1 MHGILHKLQSIEERV
16 RAEIKDGGQPIA
28 VPTDEI
34 PKLVNDLFKKPY
46 GDESQNDK
54 HHTRVNNTGL
64 LIVSDML
71 LTGWDAPIVNTL
83 YLDKPLKEHT
93 LLQAI
98 ARVNRTRKG
107 KNAGYI
113 VDYHGVVEY
122 LDKALSIYGSE
133 VQPEQ
138 IWTDINSELP
148 KLETA
153 LQKVLNLLPKKHD
166 PIKQPELYKEDADL
180 HLDPDARLDVVLPD
194 QRGARYQP
202 YFKVLGEIKLA
213 LKDEFITGSR
223 LLYRGKTWYCVVEPA
238 EELSQAR
245 ISFNHSRFFIQSP
258 EGSHISNS
266 VLRVA
271 REAFFREKAKDK
283 LLPRIRYWQRQ
294 TGLEATGYR
303 MFKFQRRWASC
314 SEDNVLEFHPRC
326 MEFAPSVL
334 DYVIVHELCH
344 TIEKHHDK
352 AFWVLVAKHYPDW
365 ERCHAEV
372 DRLGVEV

>member
-1 MHGILHKLQSIEERV
+1 MQSIEERV

-46 GDESQNDK
+46 GDESQNDDK
-54 HHTRVNNTGL
+54 TTKVNNIGL

-93 LLQAI
+93 LLQEVI

-122 LDKALSIYGSE
+122 LDKALSIYGGE

-180 HLDPDARLDVVLPD
+180 HLDPDARLDVVDEFLALFKAFNARLDVVLPD

-213 LKDEFITGSR
+213 LKNKLPGDAHKGPLNQLESELLQQLLDEHVQADEVRSLLGKEISILNASDMER
-223 LLYRGKTWYCVVEPA
+223 LRKLKSVG
-238 EELSQAR
+238 SQALTMKNQLKHT
-245 ISFNHSRFFIQSP
+245 IATGKQKNPGFFGP
-258 EGSHISNS
+258 
-266 VLRVA
+266 
-271 REAFFREKAKDK
+271 
-283 LLPRIRYWQRQ
+283 
-294 TGLEATGYR
+294 LEAALQKQIRKKLRALAGWDISTAR
-303 MFKFQRRWASC
+303 Q
-314 SEDNVLEFHPRC
+314 
-326 MEFAPSVL
+326 
-334 DYVIVHELCH
+334 
-344 TIEKHHDK
+344 
-352 AFWVLVAKHYPDW
+352 
-365 ERCHAEV
+365 HAATLF
-372 DRLGVEV
+372 DILLNN